1 MLLNKFEFFLM
12 NNPLRG
18 FVQKMVE
25 IPRIKSIAVVPV
37 NGKVLEIGCGSG
49 LGTQLIHEHFLP
61 SSIVGIDLDQKMIE
75 IAKRRISNIKANFQV
90 TDVSNLPFENNTF
103 DAVFDFGIIH
113 HVPNWEKAI
122 EQIVRV
128 TKSGGLL
135 ILEDLSIETFESPAG
150 KLARTFL
157 DHPYGR
163 MFKQSEFVQQ
173 LEKCGTEILA
183 EKTYTNFGT
192 IRYFV
197 VVARKN

>member
-18 FVQKMVE
+18 FLQKMVE

-49 LGTQLIHEHFLP
+49 RGTQLIQEHFLP
-61 SSIVGIDLDQKMIE
+61 SATVGIDLDPKMIE
-75 IAKRRISNIKANFQV
+75 IAKQKTNKVEADFQV
-90 TDVSNLPFENNTF
+90 ADVMNLPFEINTF

-113 HVPNWEKAI
+113 HVPNWKKAI

-135 ILEDLSIETFESPAG
+135 VLEDLSIETFKSPVG
-150 KLARTFL
+150 MLARTFL
-157 DHPYGR
+157 DHPYGQ

-197 VVARKN
+197 VVARKK